1 MSKDEDLKQYQ
12 EKLAHELFVMAHTG
26 NRTET
31 RIEIEKILRSQIA
44 KEIEDYRVEWCRCEH
59 DILPLCQHLLSLQEI
74 IVPTDK

>member
-1 MSKDEDLKQYQ
+1 MKDEVLQNYQ
-12 EKLAHELFVMAHTG
+12 QSIANELFIMAHTG

-44 KEIEDYRVEWCRCEH
+44 KEIENYRVAWCRCEH
-59 DILPLCQHLLSLQEI
+59 DLLPLCQHLLSLQEI